1 MPVKFVANR
10 AVAGQKL
17 FVLEKGLLS
26 NKIEL
31 VMQLVTD
38 FHLTIEMSRIRMQI
52 IELNLWVPGAM
63 KVL

>member
-1 MPVKFVANR
+1 MEFVANR
-10 AVAGQKL
+10 VVAGQKL

-31 VMQLVTD
+31 VMPLVTD